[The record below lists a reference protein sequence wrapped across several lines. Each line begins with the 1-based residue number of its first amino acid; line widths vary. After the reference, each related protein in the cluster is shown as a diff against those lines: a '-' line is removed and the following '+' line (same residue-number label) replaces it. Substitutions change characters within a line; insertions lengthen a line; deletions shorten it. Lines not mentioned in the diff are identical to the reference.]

1 MKEKYKRPGNEMN
14 FAKRYSF
21 AFKKQ
26 VVEPVINGQMSQR
39 FAAEKYGISRNTVAS
54 WCKEFGMDKSP
65 KNQSKN
71 KEIKKL
77 KDQIEELELIKDIQQ
92 DMLAILQ
99 KQVGSDEL
107 EKYLPEQLF
116 KEVQKAAKKSK

>member
-1 MKEKYKRPGNEMN
+1 MKKHKTPGKEIN
-14 FAKRYSF
+14 FYKRYSF
-21 AFKKQ
+21 AFKRQ
-26 VVEPVINGQMSQR
+26 VCEPVLNGQMSQR
-39 FAAEKYGISRNTVAS
+39 YAAEKHGLARNTVAS
-54 WCKEFGMDKSP
+54 WCKEFGMDSSP

-77 KDQIEELELIKDIQQ
+77 KDKIEELELIKDIQQ

-99 KQVGSDEL
+99 NQVGTDEL

-116 KEVQKAAKKSK
+116 KEIQKAARKLK